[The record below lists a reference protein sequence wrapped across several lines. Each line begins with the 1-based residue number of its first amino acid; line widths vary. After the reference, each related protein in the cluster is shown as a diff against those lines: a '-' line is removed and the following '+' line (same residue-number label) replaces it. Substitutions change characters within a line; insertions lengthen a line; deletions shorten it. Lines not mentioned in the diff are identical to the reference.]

1 MGEKCPRS
9 ILCSR
14 IEVLLG
20 REAAESVAQ
29 YVSDTFKV
37 SSNHQVLPALI
48 VIQIHS
54 RYVDW
59 STRASSD
66 CDTLNIDDRLK
77 LMTATNR

>member
-1 MGEKCPRS
+1 MGEKCPKS

-37 SSNHQVLPALI
+37 SSNHQLLPALSI
-48 VIQIHS
+48 LQIHS
-54 RYVDW
+54 RFADW
-59 STRASSD
+59 STRASFD
-66 CDTLNIDDRLK
+66 CDTLNIDNRLK
-77 LMTATNR
+77 LMKATNR